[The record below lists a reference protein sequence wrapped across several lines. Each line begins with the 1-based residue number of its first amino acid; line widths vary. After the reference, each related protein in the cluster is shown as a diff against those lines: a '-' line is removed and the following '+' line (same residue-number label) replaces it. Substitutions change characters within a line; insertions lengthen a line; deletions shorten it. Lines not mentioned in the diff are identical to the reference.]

1 MFNNHHL
8 PKSIINEAANLL
20 GSTNND
26 FELTPEL
33 SEIVVEAACDYVQCA
48 TLEDRKAIIEWHIE
62 QVANINDLEPQ
73 MIANF
78 ERAVEYTVREGK
90 AMDAMRGGMEA
101 AKRAGKRVVRAVKG
115 AAGTLGSAITGE
127 TDPKAGV
134 YTGVAGQQLTRKL
147 AKRLPMQTNSVD
159 YSQLMDALAELNEQ
173 QFEAYVDNLSESE
186 FVALEQILAESMH
199 TKVEDMPSSG
209 FQADKPEGEGD
220 EEDKTPIELL
230 GDKVVKNVK
239 KAERKRDMRLASD
252 EKARTAP
259 KSSTAPA
266 RKPGSL
272 RLPLARKQAAAL
284 LSREKQRPGGAR
296 GSRVRAIAQ
305 AVRNVKKQSN

>member
-159 YSQLMDALAELNEQ
+159 YSQLMGALAELNEQ

-186 FVALEQILAESMH
+186 FAALEQIVSEAQF
-199 TKVEDMPSSG
+199 KFVG
-209 FQADKPEGEGD
+209 RRD
-220 EEDKTPIELL
+220 ENPR
-230 GDKVVKNVK
+230 
-239 KAERKRDMRLASD
+239 AR
-252 EKARTAP
+252 KARLMQHELFDRPGDP
-259 KSSTAPA
+259 KKDYPA
-266 RKPGSL
+266 TRFDRVK
-272 RLPLARKQAAAL
+272 AIKQAGVNP
-284 LSREKQRPGGAR
+284 RPPK
-296 GSRVRAIAQ
+296 
-305 AVRNVKKQSN
+305 N